1 VNGHDAESILARM
14 GHEGVLPV
22 VVLEDEGDAEAL
34 ADAIAAG
41 GGSLIEITLR
51 TDSALAAIRTLAG
64 RRDVVVG
71 AGTVLTP
78 GQVSDAQAAGARFI
92 VSPGLD
98 APTVDTARAAGLAM
112 IPGVATASEIQAAY
126 RLGIRIV
133 KFFPAA
139 ALGGPPALR
148 ALSETFRDMRF
159 VPTGGVRADDL
170 RDYLRIPSVLACG
183 GSWLAPQDL
192 IAAGD
197 FAGITQRV
205 RAALTIAR
213 TVRQPHTVST

>member
-1 VNGHDAESILARM
+1 M
-14 GHEGVLPV
+14 GCEGVLPV
-22 VVLEDEGDAEAL
+22 VVLEHDAKAEAL
-34 ADAIAAG
+34 AEAVIAG

-51 TDSALAAIRTLAG
+51 TASGLAAIRRLSG
-64 RRDVVVG
+64 RSDIVVG

-78 GQVSDAQAAGARFI
+78 GQAREAQAAGARFI

-98 APTVDTARAAGLAM
+98 APTVDAARAAGLAM
-112 IPGVATASEIQAAY
+112 IPGVATASEIQAAR
-126 RLGIRIV
+126 RLGLRIV

-139 ALGGPPALR
+139 ALGGPSALR

-170 RDYLRIPSVLACG
+170 NDYLQIPSVLACG

-197 FAGITQRV
+197 FAAITQRI
-205 RAALTIAR
+205 RAALAIAR
-213 TVRQPHTVST
+213 TARQPRTIST